1 SQSRGT
7 SITASYKYAL
17 SSTFLNRRLTLLA
30 HAQREKSSRHFSFPN
45 PFVVPCSP
53 MKRKLKSRTAEVV
66 DASSAEEQSLNFMK
80 KQRTKLNRRRR
91 TRISPIV
98 QFSGSDSLFTALTEV
113 SCDSSIASVGNQNQ
127 LEFRSELP
135 RVVTRAYYRKRF
147 KNASEHCNQAPE
159 LSDISCVES
168 CSGANGGLKLK
179 NRDVEE
185 LDSGSGVFEKSE
197 VSSAPRRSLSEIY
210 AHKQKENETSEV
222 TQHEFVLAIPAV
234 QKICRHE
241 ITNPEAE
248 KGNSLE
254 SGGETLN
261 SDEKKVKIT
270 EDGAVSEQL
279 RLSEFAPLDIDLAC
293 SEQFSSGGVINVS
306 EEEVHS
312 SSSSD
317 IFYGISDLE
326 FGSSEYTPSLW
337 SYNSGSQFSDN
348 LIGEGSYSPTFELF
362 KQFKEQ
368 LCKSTISLKA
378 FDDQNPHEIYVSPLE
393 NSVFHVMGL
402 EDEQDKESYRM
413 MWRRERRQEY
423 VHDYAEEYSI
433 GTAYGDLVIQQRLR
447 MVQWIIE
454 EANSKDLQ
462 KETMFL
468 GVNIF
473 DRFLSKGYFQNV
485 RNLQIAG
492 IACLTLATRIEENQP
507 YNCIRRMTFD
517 VGGTIYSRS
526 EVVAMEW
533 VVQEVLN
540 FECFRPTL
548 FYLKAAK
555 GNEKLDKTAKYLAV
569 LTLMGDEQLRYWP
582 STVAAG
588 LVILASIAT
597 NQDASCHLIASIHA
611 RNKDTDLP
619 ECIKRLE
626 WLVKY
631 L

>member
-1 SQSRGT
+1 
-7 SITASYKYAL
+7 
-17 SSTFLNRRLTLLA
+17 
-30 HAQREKSSRHFSFPN
+30 
-45 PFVVPCSP
+45 
-53 MKRKLKSRTAEVV
+53 MKRKLKSQTAEVV

-80 KQRTKLNRRRR
+80 KQRSKLNRRRR

-127 LEFRSELP
+127 PEFRIELP
-135 RVVTRAYYRKRF
+135 RVVTRSYYRKRF

-179 NRDVEE
+179 NNDVEE

-210 AHKQKENETSEV
+210 AHKVKEDETSEV

-234 QKICRHE
+234 QKIFRQE
-241 ITNPEAE
+241 ISNPEAE

-254 SGGETLN
+254 SRREALN

-270 EDGAVSEQL
+270 EDGAVSEEL
-279 RLSEFAPLDIDLAC
+279 RLSELAPLDIDLAC
-293 SEQFSSGGVINVS
+293 SEQFSSGGVIDVS
-306 EEEVHS
+306 EEEVYS

-317 IFYGISDLE
+317 IFYGISDSE

-348 LIGEGSYSPTFELF
+348 LIGGEGSYSPTFELF
-362 KQFKEQ
+362 KQLKEQ
-368 LCKSTISLKA
+368 FCKSTISLKV
-378 FDDQNPHEIYVSPLE
+378 FDDQNPHEIY
-393 NSVFHVMGL
+393 VMGL

-413 MWRRERRQEY
+413 MWKRERRQEY
-423 VHDYAEEYSI
+423 VHDYAGEYSF
-433 GTAYGDLVIQQRLR
+433 GTAYGKLVIQQRLR

-454 EANSKDLQ
+454 EANSKELQ

-473 DRFLSKGYFQNV
+473 DRFLSKGYFENV

-540 FECFRPTL
+540 FECCRPTL
-548 FYLKAAK
+548 YNFLWFYLKAAR
-555 GNEKLDKTAKYLAV
+555 GNEKLDQTAKYLAV
-569 LTLMGDEQLRYWP
+569 LTLMGDEQLCYWP

-588 LVILASIAT
+588 LVVLASIAT
-597 NQDASCHLIASIHA
+597 NQDASCHVVASIHA

-619 ECIKRLE
+619 ECIKSLE